1 MEEGTVAVQ
10 FDNGDPQLFLES
22 MKGSRGR
29 WDGTWETNG
38 ALLAEVTVRVEAS
51 QPALGISGI
60 KEVTGGLRSIRLAP
74 ALPEAGVTTVVD
86 YQNFKPLAPGSLI
99 TLFGLRL
106 SDGIAGADGFPLP
119 IDLASATVVIDDT
132 PLPLLYASDGQ
143 VNAMIPL
150 NLAENAQ
157 HRLYIRRGLT
167 VSYPVPIDLG
177 PAQPE
182 IFKSTLG
189 GSQGHIYKFIP
200 GAAALL
206 ADAANPAA
214 AGDVII
220 IYCSGLGRV
229 DPPVE
234 AGQAAPLDP
243 LSRTV
248 LPVTLRIGGVAAD
261 VSFSGLAPGFSGLY
275 QINATVPAG
284 VAAGNEVT
292 VDLEVAQQRSP
303 QVTMAIR

>member
-51 QPALGISGI
+51 QPALGISGV

-74 ALPEAGVTTVVD
+74 ALPEAGVTTVAAF
-86 YQNFKPLAPGSLI
+86 QNFKPLAPGSLI

-106 SDGIAGADGFPLP
+106 SDGTAGADGLPLP
-119 IDLASATVVIDDT
+119 ISLASATVVIDDT

-182 IFKSTLG
+182 IFKSNFE

-206 ADAANPAA
+206 ADAANPVA

-234 AGQAAPLDP
+234 AGQAAPFDP

-248 LPVTLRIGGVAAD
+248 LPVTLRIGGVTAD
-261 VSFSGLAPGFSGLY
+261 VSFAGLAPGFSGLY

-284 VAAGNEVT
+284 VAARNEVT

>member
-1 MEEGTVAVQ
+1 
-10 FDNGDPQLFLES
+10 
-22 MKGSRGR
+22 
-29 WDGTWETNG
+29 
-38 ALLAEVTVRVEAS
+38 
-51 QPALGISGI
+51 
-60 KEVTGGLRSIRLAP
+60 
-74 ALPEAGVTTVVD
+74 
-86 YQNFKPLAPGSLI
+86 
-99 TLFGLRL
+99 
-106 SDGIAGADGFPLP
+106 
-119 IDLASATVVIDDT
+119 
-132 PLPLLYASDGQ
+132 
-143 VNAMIPL
+143 MIPL

-182 IFKSTLG
+182 IFKSNFE

-206 ADAANPAA
+206 ADAANPVAA
-214 AGDVII
+214 EDVII

-234 AGQAAPLDP
+234 AGQAAPLEL

-248 LPVTLRIGGVAAD
+248 LPVTLRIGGIIAD
-261 VSFSGLAPGFSGLY
+261 TSFAGLAPGFSGLY

-284 VAAGNEVT
+284 VAAGDAVP
-292 VDLEVAQQRSP
+292 VVVEVAGQQSP
-303 QVTMAIR
+303 EVTMAVR